1 MDIESSPP
9 PNEDGAAPPG
19 PPPGAAG
26 QPSTSNAAPAAAP
39 AAVPA
44 AAAPAAAPAAVPAAA
59 APAAPEQT
67 AAEGS
72 SDQQQANGDAEAEAD
87 AEQPSQE
94 DMVDAADVDFIPG
107 TVVQFDLDPED
118 VRNSSNL
125 HFTGIRP
132 AFGGKDGGIRHC
144 EYKPVSTHLQAVVAS
159 ALQFMISQLMG
170 LNSLWNIALH

>member
-19 PPPGAAG
+19 PPPGAAS
-26 QPSTSNAAPAAAP
+26 QPSTSNAPPAAAAPAAAPAATPAAAP

-44 AAAPAAAPAAVPAAA
+44 AAA
-59 APAAPEQT
+59 AAPEQT

-94 DMVDAADVDFIPG
+94 DMVEAADVDFIPG

-170 LNSLWNIALH
+170 LNSLWNTALH

>member
-26 QPSTSNAAPAAAP
+26 QPSTSN
-39 AAVPA
+39 
-44 AAAPAAAPAAVPAAA
+44 AAPAAAPAAVPAAA

-132 AFGGKDGGIRHC
+132 AFGGKEGGIRHC
-144 EYKPVSTHLQAVVAS
+144 EYKPVSFICKQWLCLLHCACSSVPAAVC
-159 ALQFMISQLMG
+159 LLR
-170 LNSLWNIALH
+170 N